1 MKKQNLDKNTAN
13 GILQNVF
20 EECDITPN
28 EVPFD
33 KILLRSMAET
43 KGVRFSKYFAVVI
56 LVLVIMAPL
65 AFKQSDIFGLVEPAR
80 TVSIENHALYEH
92 YFVLTL
98 GGTNIDYDGI
108 YAVKPDGA
116 YIYPDSIDKKA
127 GLVIF
132 PYDGETL
139 NIYIT
144 SGNGEVIHAILA
156 ENK

>member
-1 MKKQNLDKNTAN
+1 MKKHSLDQNTAN

-20 EECDITPN
+20 EECNVTPN

-33 KILLRSMAET
+33 KIMLRSIAET
-43 KGVRFSKYFAVVI
+43 KGVRFFKYFAVAILI
-56 LVLVIMAPL
+56 LVIASPL
-65 AFKQSDIFGLVEPAR
+65 AFKQSNNFGLVNSAR
-80 TVSIENHALYEH
+80 SVSIENHALYEH
-92 YFVLTL
+92 YFILTL
-98 GGTNIDYDGI
+98 SGTAIDYNAI
-108 YAVKPDGA
+108 YAKKADGA

-132 PYDGETL
+132 PYDGDSL

-144 SGNGEVIHAILA
+144 SLNGEVIHAVLA